1 MFVKTITLVVATF
14 SLSAGLLAA
23 DDPLMGTWKLKP
35 SKSQLAPDRQRN
47 IVRKHEPIP
56 GGMKV
61 SWEGVDDKGKP
72 TLWGFEAKFDG
83 KEYPASGDSSFDTL
97 SLKRV
102 DQYVIE
108 GTSKK
113 DGQVAVTFRWEVS
126 KDGKTLTRTQKRFRP
141 PEQAGTSVEIFQKQ

>member
-1 MFVKTITLVVATF
+1 MADLPLPEALARAGEHLISFGGHAAAAGLEIRSRDVEAFRARFGEV
-14 SLSAGLLAA
+14 LSA
-23 DDPLMGTWKLKP
+23 
-35 SKSQLAPDRQRN
+35 
-47 IVRKHEPIP
+47 
-56 GGMKV
+56 
-61 SWEGVDDKGKP
+61 
-72 TLWGFEAKFDG
+72 
-83 KEYPASGDSSFDTL
+83 YPASGDSSFDTL